1 MKRYILVLVLLVITG
16 CTEIKVKD
24 EPALGTYQAKNT
36 FPKRTEI
43 VDFSDH
49 GSINGDVI
57 WTMIVR
63 DTKTEQEFLVFKS
76 GATGI
81 TMQPIR

>member
-16 CTEIKVKD
+16 CTDIKVKD
-24 EPALGTYQAKNT
+24 EPKLGTYQAKDK

-49 GSINGDVI
+49 GTINGDLI

-76 GATGI
+76 GSTGI
-81 TMQPIR
+81 AMQPIK